1 MTDRGPQPVN
11 GSILSGTTAR
21 GTLTETDAIA
31 DDGTHY
37 DAYEIAV
44 TDGEKLRLTMVSN
57 DFDAVIEVG
66 KAGENWEAVATDDD
80 GLSDTH
86 ARLEWTAEGGGD
98 YVIRARGFSQGE
110 FGAYA
115 LTVEPRT

>member
-1 MTDRGPQPVN
+1 MN

-44 TDGEKLRLTMVSN
+44 ADGEKLRLTMVSN

-66 KAGENWEAVATDDD
+66 KAGETWEAVASDDD

-86 ARLEWTAEGGGD
+86 ARLEWTVEGGGD

-110 FGAYA
+110 FGTYA